1 MGILEGRVAI
11 VTGASSGIGRGAA
24 VRMAEEGAIVVGCA
38 RRLDKLEEF
47 VREVEAKGGIALAVG
62 CDVAN
67 EDDIKRVVATAAE
80 RFGRIDILANIA
92 QGAMGE
98 GTLLNDAT
106 PQRAL
111 DAYVTGPLQSMLFM
125 QGCFPYMKE
134 QEYGRIVNTGSHA
147 AILGSPGYTSYAM
160 AKGAVHSLT
169 RIASQEWGRYG
180 IVTNTIYP
188 AIHSHPERPTH
199 PRLLE
204 GHPLGRAGTPYEDAS
219 PVIAFLASE
228 GAGYLNGQAIP
239 IDGGRSYVG

>member
-24 VRMAEEGAIVVGCA
+24 LRMAEEGAAVVACA
-38 RRLDKLEEF
+38 RRLDRLEEL
-47 VREVEAKGGIALAVG
+47 VREVEAKGGTAVAVA

-67 EDDIKRVVATAAE
+67 EDDITHVVSTTAA

-92 QGAMGE
+92 QGVMGE
-98 GTLLNDAT
+98 GTLLMDAT

-111 DAYVTGPLQSMLFM
+111 DAYVTGPLQSLLFM

-134 QEYGRIVNTGSHA
+134 QEYGRIVNTSSHA
-147 AILGSPGYTSYAM
+147 AVLGSPGYTSYAM

-180 IVTNTIYP
+180 IVTNTIFP
-188 AIHSHPERPTH
+188 AIHSHPERP
-199 PRLLE
+199 PNSRVLD
-204 GHPLGRAGTPYEDAS
+204 GHPLGRVGTPYEDAS
-219 PVIAFLASE
+219 PIIAFLASE
-228 GAGYLNGQAIP
+228 RAGYLNGQAIP
-239 IDGGRSYVG
+239 IDGGRAYVG